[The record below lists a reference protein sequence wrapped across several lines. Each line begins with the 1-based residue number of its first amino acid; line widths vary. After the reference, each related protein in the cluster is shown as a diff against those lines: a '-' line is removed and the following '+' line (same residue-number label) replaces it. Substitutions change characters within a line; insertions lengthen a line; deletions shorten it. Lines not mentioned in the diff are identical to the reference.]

1 MKYTKKRVQLELS
14 QKQLDYLQTI
24 ADKADETVND
34 VIKDFFYTYLQ
45 DRMQDNEITVLPIW

>member
-14 QKQLDYLQTI
+14 QKQLDYLQSI
-24 ADKADETVND
+24 ADKSDETVND

-45 DRMQDNEITVLPIW
+45 GRMQDNEITILPIW